1 MDCATSWSANFS
13 VNPWHLINPKISK
26 QASSFGTLAALQDL
40 MGRRRWKKHE
50 TNPSEVENYPKE
62 CHERDGSWC
71 CWISCQFLL
80 CLDIWLSNCF
90 VTTWRVLS
98 CCHAHDALDGTTET
112 LTEVLQG
119 LLDFFDG
126 IGQVSHLTAVTWLLK
141 QLDTLIINAMES
153 FEKNTLKPST
163 DLKIYDIYHITS
175 TNHASVSDTQCYTLA
190 CWSFADHICHQ
201 PKRLIQN
208 GIQNAQNSALDERN
222 WCL

>member
-1 MDCATSWSANFS
+1 
-13 VNPWHLINPKISK
+13 
-26 QASSFGTLAALQDL
+26 

-50 TNPSEVENYPKE
+50 TDPSEVENYPKDPQRMSQ
-62 CHERDGSWC
+62 ERWFVVLLNFLSIFVVSWHLT
-71 CWISCQFLL
+71 I
-80 CLDIWLSNCF
+80 SNCF

-98 CCHAHDALDGTTET
+98 CCHAHDAVYLLLLAESCSLRLIPLDGTTET

-126 IGQVSHLTAVTWLLK
+126 IGQVSHLTAVTWQLLK
-141 QLDTLIINAMES
+141 QLDTLIINRHLRNHLK
-153 FEKNTLKPST
+153 KNTLKPST

-175 TNHASVSDTQCYTLA
+175 PNHTSVSDTQCYTLA

-208 GIQNAQNSALDERN
+208 GIQNAQNSARNERN